1 MHCVNGLEGGNSGR
15 VKFGVGICW
24 AKYWNTE
31 HCSFQVSLVEPH
43 DFGAPSETLT
53 NLFIH

>member
-15 VKFGVGICW
+15 VKFDVGICW

-43 DFGAPSETLT
+43 DFGAPSETIT